1 MTEVLTQTA
10 DVANQMDLSVADSK
24 GALAV
29 RAENNTAAD
38 KAKVKKLIGELD
50 IKSST
55 SIISFGVEAQGGLSE
70 RSDAILSGVRNKD
83 TGPAGEIMV
92 GMMSEI
98 RGLGI
103 DDLNP
108 GEKQGFFSKLM
119 GKATPLVNFL
129 QSFETVESQVDAMIN
144 KLEGEKRKLERD
156 VLMLDGMYDDAL
168 VFFNELAYYIEAGDI
183 VLVGVRETNIP
194 ALQKAVDDAVDDDA
208 MMRAQELRDMTER
221 ANDLER
227 KIYDLKLTKT
237 VTMQLLPQ
245 LRMIQDVDKGLI
257 TKTQSL
263 ITTTVP
269 AWKTQIAM
277 AITLHRQASA
287 TATIKVV
294 TDGANEIM
302 AKTSELLKTGSAAA
316 RKEQERGIF
325 DIETVK
331 LVNANLIATIIEATE
346 IAEEGQK
353 ARIAGAADMLQCEAD
368 LKDAL
373 RNTKSAATDAL
384 EG

>member
-1 MTEVLTQTA
+1 M
-10 DVANQMDLSVADSK
+10 
-24 GALAV
+24 
-29 RAENNTAAD
+29 
-38 KAKVKKLIGELD
+38 KLIFGLLLRFLPCAFSALNMNR
-50 IKSST
+50 IHAGTVTLWVYKST
-55 SIISFGVEAQGGLSE
+55 
-70 RSDAILSGVRNKD
+70 DAVATVIAS
-83 TGPAGEIMV
+83 AYF
-92 GMMSEI
+92 
-98 RGLGI
+98 
-103 DDLNP
+103 DLY
-108 GEKQGFFSKLM
+108 
-119 GKATPLVNFL
+119 VN
-129 QSFETVESQVDAMIN
+129 D
-144 KLEGEKRKLERD
+144 
-156 VLMLDGMYDDAL
+156 
-168 VFFNELAYYIEAGDI
+168 
-183 VLVGVRETNIP
+183 VRENDIP
-194 ALQKAVDDAVDDDA
+194 ALATKAETTGEMLDA
-208 MMRAQELRDMTER
+208 QGLRDLTER